1 MNNFRSEENFEYPAI
16 RQNIRQLQPGKSNKR
31 RSVICYLPLNTTSY
45 DIKEEYLNNDPSSS
59 SNVFTSVISEKLTP
73 KMFETPELILSQT
86 SSVNLMTIPKHQI
99 SELEIRIKETAKYEV
114 KFSPHVLLVAKLEMA
129 FLLSKECVSFWT
141 ESIKSIK
148 EDVSP
153 PMIYSAVQV
162 GFVWQTKI
170 WKCYIPYFLIY

>member
-1 MNNFRSEENFEYPAI
+1 MRSEENLENPA
-16 RQNIRQLQPGKSNKR
+16 RKQNIRQLQPGKSNKR
-31 RSVICYLPLNTTSY
+31 RSVICYLPQNTTSY

-59 SNVFTSVISEKLTP
+59 SNVFTSVISEKFTP
-73 KMFETPELILSQT
+73 KMFATPELILSQT
-86 SSVNLMTIPKHQI
+86 SSVNLMTIPKHHI
-99 SELEIRIKETAKYEV
+99 SELEIRIQEATKY
-114 KFSPHVLLVAKLEMA
+114 KDLFSPHVLMVAKLELA

-162 GFVWQTKI
+162 GFVLQTKI
-170 WKCYIPYFLIY
+170 WKCYIPYFLIN

>member
-1 MNNFRSEENFEYPAI
+1 MRSEDNLDNAAI
-16 RQNIRQLQPGKSNKR
+16 RQNIMQLQHGKPNKR
-31 RSVICYLPLNTTSY
+31 RSVICYLPQNTTLH
-45 DIKEEYLNNDPSSS
+45 DIKEEYLSNDPSSS
-59 SNVFTSVISEKLTP
+59 SNVFTSVISEKFTG

-86 SSVNLMTIPKHQI
+86 SLVNLMTIPKHQI
-99 SELEIRIKETAKYEV
+99 RELEIRIQEASKDQE
-114 KFSPHVLLVAKLEMA
+114 KFSPHVLMVAKLELA